1 MNDDFRVLFDA
12 NPRAMFVFDRDT
24 LAFLHV
30 NDAMCALY
38 EWSRDELLGMTLR
51 DIRPPEDVPRF
62 EHAFAEMQQMPTPP
76 QRTSRHRTRTGRE
89 LEVVLDMA
97 RVTFGGAA
105 ATLAVVTDVTGVRE
119 MERRFKVLVEHSQDG
134 VSIMDDRGRVVYLSP
149 AGERL
154 LGLEPGQL
162 NGHDSTEPIHPDDRP
177 VPECPPGQTRTY
189 LNRARHVDGSW
200 RWIEATGT
208 NLKLDPEVR
217 GYVSS
222 FRDVT
227 ARVEAEHALRESNR
241 RFELLMSAT
250 SAITFSARAGGG
262 FGATYMSPN
271 VRDVLGWE
279 ASDFVGDDAFWF
291 AHLHPD
297 DRAPMHEQV
306 AILLERGSNE
316 ADYRFQHRNGS
327 WRWMHSAVRLT
338 RDDVG
343 QPFEIV
349 GYIID
354 ITDHKRAE
362 ESLRRSEANFRELI
376 ERSPFAVLVHRGG
389 LFVYVNP
396 AAVAMLGYG
405 SADELVGTAVLDLVH
420 PDDRD
425 AVRTRMAHTMKY
437 GSGAPGE
444 ARMRRRDGSYVVS
457 EGEGLL
463 LDFDG
468 QPSNVVVGRDVT
480 ERRELYARMAVAD
493 RMMSVGTLAAG
504 VAHEIN
510 NPLAYVSSNLEVLA
524 RELAALREGKPT
536 QLDRGGLEPLVK
548 DALDGA
554 ERVAAIVR
562 SLRALSRSDDE
573 TVGAVEL
580 ESVLASCIKI
590 AHNEIRHRA
599 RVVQQIAPEL
609 PPIEGNASRLGQ
621 VFLNLLV
628 NAAQAIPEGH
638 AGENEIRVRAF
649 HDADA
654 RRVVVEVEDTGAGIP
669 RSLIGRIF
677 DPFFTTKPIGAGIGL
692 GLSISHEIVRSLGGT
707 ITVDSAVGVGTTFHV
722 ALPVAIA
729 QVSPAGPAAAPEP
742 GTVARVLVI
751 DDEVAVGRSIALLLA
766 PDYEVTPVTRAKDA
780 LARLAAG
787 ERYDAVVCDVMMP
800 EMNGIDF
807 FEQLKQA
814 APEQVRRV
822 VFLTGGAFTQQ
833 ARDFLASAARPQ
845 LGKPFTERDLRR
857 VIASV
862 AGGA

>member
-1 MNDDFRVLFDA
+1 MSDDFRVLFDA
-12 NPRAMFVFDRDT
+12 NPRPMFVFDRDT
-24 LAFLHV
+24 LAFLLV

-38 EWSRDELLGMTLR
+38 EWSREELLGMTVR
-51 DIRPPEDVPRF
+51 EIRPPEDVPRF
-62 EHAFAEMQQMPTPP
+62 EHAFAEMKQMPAPP
-76 QRTSRHRTRTGRE
+76 QRTAHHRTRTGRE

-97 RVTFGGAA
+97 RVAFRGAA

-119 MERRFKVLVEHSQDG
+119 MERRFKLLVEHSQDG
-134 VSIMDDRGRVVYLSP
+134 VSIVDEQQRLVYLSP

-154 LGLEPGQL
+154 LGLPPGGLIGHRADEPV
-162 NGHDSTEPIHPDDRP
+162 HKDDRAGFTGLA
-177 VPECPPGQTRTY
+177 PGATKTY
-189 LNRARHVDGSW
+189 LNRARHGDGSW

-208 NLKLDPEVR
+208 NLTLDPEVR

-227 ARVEAEHALRESNR
+227 ARVQAEKALRESHR
-241 RFELLMSAT
+241 RYELLLSAT
-250 SAITFSARAGGG
+250 SAIHFTARIDGE
-262 FGATYMSPN
+262 ATYISPN
-271 VRDVLGWE
+271 VRDLLGWE
-279 ASDFVGDDAFWF
+279 ASAFLAGDGFWF
-291 AHLHPD
+291 LHLHPD
-297 DRAPMHEQV
+297 DQPMMGQQLAQLHE
-306 AILLERGSNE
+306 LGGSE
-316 ADYRFQHRNGS
+316 AEYRFQHRDGS
-327 WRWMHSAVRLT
+327 WRWMQSAVRLV
-338 RDDVG
+338 RDDAGRPV
-343 QPFEIV
+343 EIV
-349 GYIID
+349 GYMID
-354 ITDHKRAE
+354 VTDRRRAE
-362 ESLRRSEANFRELI
+362 ESLRRSEANFRVLI
-376 ERSPFAVLVHRGG
+376 ERTPFAVLVHRDGV
-389 LFVYVNP
+389 LVYVNP
-396 AAVAMLGYG
+396 ATVALLGYDN
-405 SADELVGTAVLDLVH
+405 AEELVGQRVIDLVH

-425 AVRTRMAHTMKY
+425 AVRTRMDHTMKY

-444 ARMRRRDGSYVVS
+444 ARMRRRDDTFVVT

-468 QPSNVVVGRDVT
+468 QPSNVVIGRDVT

-493 RMMSVGTLAAG
+493 RMLSVGTLAAG

-524 RELAALREGKPT
+524 RELAALRGGAPM
-536 QLDRGGLEPLVK
+536 QLEPGALEPLVN
-548 DALDGA
+548 DARDGA

-573 TVGAVEL
+573 TVGAVAL
-580 ESVLASCIKI
+580 ETVLASCIKI

-599 RVVQQIAPEL
+599 TVVQQIAPDL

-628 NAAQAIPEGH
+628 NAAQAIPEGR
-638 AGENEIRVRAF
+638 AGDNEIRVRAF
-649 HDADA
+649 HDSEAK
-654 RRVVVEVEDTGAGIP
+654 RVIVEVEDTGAGIP
-669 RSLIGRIF
+669 RSVIGRIF

-692 GLSISHEIVRSLGGT
+692 GLSISHEIVCSLGGT
-707 ITVDSAVGVGTTFHV
+707 ITVDSAIGVGTTFHV
-722 ALPVAIA
+722 ALPVAIG
-729 QVSPAGPAAAPEP
+729 QVARAGPVVAPEP

-766 PDYEVTPVTRAKDA
+766 PDYDVTPVTRAKDA

-787 ERYDAVVCDVMMP
+787 ERYDAIVCDVMMP
-800 EMNGIDF
+800 EMTGIDF
-807 FEQLKQA
+807 FEQLTHA
-814 APEQVRRV
+814 APDQVRRL

-857 VIASV
+857 VIAGV